1 MKVDSYPE
9 FQKMA
14 LPTYNVNYIEIVKN
28 GLKAV
33 ELWEDGG
40 FKYSKIVKEKTRF
53 ISDVIRQEK

>member
-1 MKVDSYPE
+1 
-9 FQKMA
+9 MA

-40 FKYSKIVKEKTRF
+40 FKYSRNRQREDKIYFRF
-53 ISDVIRQEK
+53 NKHRKITSVSKN